1 MKRNTRVTATTW
13 LAGLALLL
21 VGMCIGRVGE
31 PVSPAEA
38 QQKPRFGNTGG
49 QIEKLV
55 GLQEKTNAKL
65 DGLMSL
71 LASGKVKVQIV
82 AADTTKPEGKD
93 HGDDKPPKK

>member
-1 MKRNTRVTATTW
+1 MKRNARHTATTW

-21 VGMCIGRVGE
+21 AGMCLGRVGE

-65 DGLMSL
+65 DGLMAL

-82 AADTTKPEGKD
+82 AAETKPEEKD